1 MSLLIKPS
9 SIEECYRIAQL
20 IPEFSDGQY
29 SLEEYHRRVEAKQH
43 IALIAEMDG
52 EPAGFKIGYDSEEPG
67 TFYSWM
73 GGVIPK
79 FRKEGVARK
88 LAKEQEKI
96 AQENGYLKIRFK
108 TRNYLKP
115 MLIFALKNGFHIM
128 QVESRQDISENRI
141 ILEKEL

>member
-9 SIEECYRIAQL
+9 SIEECYRVAQL

-29 SLEEYHRRVEAKQH
+29 SLEEYYRRVEAKRY
-43 IALIAEMDG
+43 IALVAEIDG
-52 EPAGFKIGYDSEEPG
+52 EPAGFKIGYESEDPQI
-67 TFYSWM
+67 FYSWM

-96 AQENGYLKIRFK
+96 AQENGFLKIRFK

-115 MLIFALKNGFHIM
+115 MLIFALKNGFDIK
-128 QVESRQDISENRI
+128 QVECREDISENRI
-141 ILEKEL
+141 ILEKDL